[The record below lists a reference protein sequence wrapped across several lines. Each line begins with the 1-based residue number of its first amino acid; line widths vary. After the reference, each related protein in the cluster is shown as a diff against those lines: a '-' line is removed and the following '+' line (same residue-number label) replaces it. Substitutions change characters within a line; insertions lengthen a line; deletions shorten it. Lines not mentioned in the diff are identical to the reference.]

1 MFTCCL
7 QKYKFSLTLPNISPK
22 KRLGTHSTHI
32 PHFLHT
38 HPLKHALLP
47 NNNIYYFI
55 IYIIIE
61 VKVRGKGILGV
72 CKIYVEYVY
81 YVYFYLIF
89 NATH

>member
-1 MFTCCL
+1 MIIPETS
-7 QKYKFSLTLPNISPK
+7 KHFSE

-61 VKVRGKGILGV
+61 VKVGGERESRVSVKYMWNMCTMCL
-72 CKIYVEYVY
+72 
-81 YVYFYLIF
+81 FLNF
-89 NATH
+89 